1 MRLWGTLFR
10 NVTWNTNVV
19 YHKLFA
25 ITTERTQDKNCTNCE
40 TRIVIECDNKRR
52 HPLNFLLKE
61 CFSLCIAERK
71 DEVNILKVLFVDQNN
86 SFTLFKECDG
96 FDAEEKLRSMYR
108 HAWIL
113 RKKERERERGHC
125 PIKTRLICRNA
136 NILIVY
142 SSRKLSLNL
151 EAIIGISHDLLFK
164 SKYT

>member
-1 MRLWGTLFR
+1 MRLWGTLFH
-10 NVTWNTNVV
+10 NVTWNTNAV

-25 ITTERTQDKNCTNCE
+25 ITTERTQDKNCTNCV

-61 CFSLCIAERK
+61 CFCLCFAERR

-86 SFTLFKECDG
+86 IFTLFKECVG
-96 FDAEEKLRSMYR
+96 FDAELHSMHR
-108 HAWIL
+108 HTQ
-113 RKKERERERGHC
+113 KERERYRKRERGHC